1 MYNTTATLLRCHTFG
16 VVSDLLSC
24 VLPHRKVAASRSA
37 RLVLVKRRA
46 LTYALLRRG
55 FADPV
60 RPLDAEGQH
69 RARLALSCDALI
81 HVTVDM
87 HPLGVP
93 FEIGRLS
100 SSRSSLRPP
109 PSRWAWPPW
118 S

>member
-1 MYNTTATLLRCHTFG
+1 MYDTTATLLRCCTFG

-24 VLPHRKVAASRSA
+24 VLPHRKAAASRSA

-87 HPLGVP
+87 A
-93 FEIGRLS
+93 
-100 SSRSSLRPP
+100 
-109 PSRWAWPPW
+109 PSRCAL
-118 S
+118 